1 MRKYGFLFGS
11 LLCLFLLSGC
21 FLTELPGEPPAAIAA
36 SAGDG
41 SIRYAVTE
49 DDWFSCMTIHLP
61 ERKGKNAVPAVVI
74 FPGGGYGVLAME
86 KEGRAYASFFN
97 SHGIAAVVV
106 KYPLGSILGHFRRHP
121 DMLNTALESIRLL
134 RKNAVALHID
144 PARVGV
150 MGSSAG
156 GHLAGMC
163 AVYGKKGETRP
174 DFAILCYPVV
184 SMKEDA
190 HAGSRRNLLG
200 AEPSEE
206 LLIAASLEL
215 QIRKD
220 LPPFFVWHTRED
232 QVVNVSNS
240 ERLIAALKKANV
252 PHRAVIYEHGPHGMG
267 LLTESQQKRYPETAQ
282 WKTELLSFLRE
293 RGVLEK

>member
-1 MRKYGFLFGS
+1 
-11 LLCLFLLSGC
+11 
-21 FLTELPGEPPAAIAA
+21 
-36 SAGDG
+36 
-41 SIRYAVTE
+41 
-49 DDWFSCMTIHLP
+49 
-61 ERKGKNAVPAVVI
+61 
-74 FPGGGYGVLAME
+74 
-86 KEGRAYASFFN
+86 
-97 SHGIAAVVV
+97 
-106 KYPLGSILGHFRRHP
+106 
-121 DMLNTALESIRLL
+121 
-134 RKNAVALHID
+134 
-144 PARVGV
+144 
-150 MGSSAG
+150 
-156 GHLAGMC
+156 
-163 AVYGKKGETRP
+163 
-174 DFAILCYPVV
+174 
-184 SMKEDA
+184 MKEDA